1 MMSEVSRAHVL
12 TAFSV
17 VAMAAFASNLLVS
30 AVETED
36 YTPTDDVKAGH
47 ELIHWSPISADS
59 RELDYLY
66 STIFP
71 AAVITAVGLVSVV
84 LFQLILCAR
93 WCMRSF
99 KCCGVS
105 KTTSSYRG
113 NLMILMVL
121 LFTSGIAVH
130 MLFIG
135 NSGVNDGFV
144 EAADGIGTLKDEFVS
159 LKSNAATLTTLGTE
173 IKSDAAS
180 CSGQTTCAQYYCC
193 TDATCNSTSA
203 STPDPYLKP
212 MFEGFVIQGTSIKT
226 VGDALTLLVAD
237 VPDALDTA
245 ETVMRGQAVDA
256 KNSVIYG
263 VYAGIIVVLVGY
275 AASAYFK
282 HKIGTQIMILLSE
295 IIVVVLT
302 LTCGVCMFLVT
313 ILGDFCM
320 DPSGNVIDL
329 ITETSNSTEILDI
342 LNYYL
347 KCVGTSPIGSDL
359 DEGYQALK
367 WVTGNIT
374 AEIAD
379 GNIGNSQGGD
389 ETLCNSEVDSISSQS
404 YASIAALETLIN
416 FFGCTTVNNAWAKI
430 VNEGLCTS
438 GYSGFYALWICLYII
453 SLTMFFMMCIS
464 AILFKQY
471 EYQSEGFTNED
482 GEISYDANDQAFL
495 DNPGIQM
502 TEYEGGSAGQIAPQQ
517 GENFNSPVYGKAV

>member
-17 VAMAAFASNLLVS
+17 VAMAAFASNSNLLVS

-71 AAVITAVGLVSVV
+71 AAVITVLGLVSVV

-180 CSGQTTCAQYYCC
+180 CTSTQTCAQYYCC
-193 TDATCNSTSA
+193 TTGDCNSGGA
-203 STPDPYLKP
+203 PDTTLQP
-212 MFEGFVIQGTSIKT
+212 MFQVFDVQGALVKT

-256 KNSVIYG
+256 KNNVIYG

-359 DEGYQALK
+359 DEGTQALE
-367 WVTGNIT
+367 WVVGNIT
-374 AEIAD
+374 SYDSFLGSGNDPTACRAEI
-379 GNIGNSQGGD
+379 
-389 ETLCNSEVDSISSQS
+389 DSISSQS
-404 YASIAALETLIN
+404 SASKDALATLIQ